1 MLASA
6 HPRIRP
12 FLQLF
17 NGARMLKNGMTPDAE
32 RHSIMIC
39 EILRCTHT
47 THTPR
52 RMHSLTRQKKS
63 LSTPSPD
70 PQSKVVRP
78 SQKTDRPSP
87 TKLTFSLSF
96 VPQSYLFLHLFS
108 RAQVVSELD
117 GYSNSRYKNKSHTT
131 WENQDTLGIATPN
144 GRGGEHSLLSPSLRE
159 EGRKCEQFLPLLLSI
174 SPSHSLRR
182 KTLPFC

>member
-1 MLASA
+1 MHTHHSHA
-6 HPRIRP
+6 
-12 FLQLF
+12 
-17 NGARMLKNGMTPDAE
+17 TPHAFIDAA
-32 RHSIMIC
+32 
-39 EILRCTHT
+39 
-47 THTPR
+47 
-52 RMHSLTRQKKS
+52 KKS

-87 TKLTFSLSF
+87 AKLTFSLSF

-144 GRGGEHSLLSPSLRE
+144 GRRGEHSLLSSSLRE
-159 EGRKCEQFLPLLLSI
+159 EGRKCEQLLLSI